1 VTRWQTAV
9 CLALV
14 ATATACSTT
23 PRAKSVPE
31 PTTSLPA
38 PTSSV
43 PPDVTPVPP
52 PEPVGDSGFRW
63 FVHPAAN
70 GAHVLLGA
78 YRRPGTEPRPGVLL
92 VHASGGLNTDYVAFA
107 RQLADAGFDVVVGC
121 WFATVEQTAD
131 QAITI
136 PCTDAPPFKGVVD
149 DAVPDLDALVEGAHD
164 VLGPSAPLAIVGFSR
179 GAGIAALRASAG
191 RPEPVAL
198 VSGMYE
204 GWNGIGSTVPGGEV
218 DVVERVDGWH
228 APTLILH
235 GTDDAAVPVSQA
247 QHLDEALRDRGVE
260 VDAHY
265 FEGAGHN
272 LTGDPNVADFNQKI
286 VAFLCTH
293 LGCPVPATGGAPPVA
308 SRRHR
313 SPLHQRG

>member
-1 VTRWQTAV
+1 MV
-9 CLALV
+9 CLAIV
-14 ATATACSTT
+14 ATVTACSTT
-23 PRAKSVPE
+23 EQEKSVPE

-38 PTSSV
+38 STSTV
-43 PPDVTPVPP
+43 PPDVAPVLP
-52 PEPVGDSGFRW
+52 PEGTGDTDFQW

-70 GAHVLLGA
+70 GAHVLLGM

-92 VHASGGLNTDYVAFA
+92 VHASGGLNTDYLAFA

-121 WFATVEQTAD
+121 WFATVDETAD

-149 DAVPDLDALVEGAHD
+149 DALPDLDALVEGAHD
-164 VLGPSAPLAIVGFSR
+164 VLGPATPLAVVGFSR
-179 GAGIAALRASAG
+179 GAGIAALRAGAG
-191 RPEPVAL
+191 RPEPVVL

-218 DVVERVDGWH
+218 NVVERVDGWR

-247 QHLDEALRDRGVE
+247 QNLDDALRDRGVD
-260 VDAHY
+260 VDAQY

-272 LTGDPNVADFNQKI
+272 LSGDPSVADFDRRI
-286 VAFLCTH
+286 VEFLCTR
-293 LGCPVPATGGAPPVA
+293 LGCPAPATGEVRPAA
-308 SRRHR
+308 LRRHR
-313 SPLHQRG
+313 SPPHRRG